1 MSPTQN
7 ICRNNKFG
15 YCKFGEKCKFH
26 HIDELCENKFC
37 EVSSCENRHP
47 KPCLYQRKY
56 GQCKFSSYCRYS
68 HEVNDD
74 LTFLKKQM
82 ELFQTSNELLKQRIE
97 NLEEKVKILEDPN
110 KTVEIKG
117 HENISP
123 LDKGNI
129 IDPEPD
135 IPEALVCKNCD
146 VTFENK
152 DDLKSHFD
160 AHHDK
165 IVQLFNCDQ
174 CAFNSDNNPA
184 IILHKESFHGQVHG
198 GGN

>member
-82 ELFQTSNELLKQRIE
+82 ELFQTSNELLIQRIE

-110 KTVEIKG
+110 KTV
-117 HENISP
+117 
-123 LDKGNI
+123 
-129 IDPEPD
+129 
-135 IPEALVCKNCD
+135 
-146 VTFENK
+146 
-152 DDLKSHFD
+152 
-160 AHHDK
+160 
-165 IVQLFNCDQ
+165 
-174 CAFNSDNNPA
+174 
-184 IILHKESFHGQVHG
+184 
-198 GGN
+198 